1 MKPFL
6 LLCFL
11 VISFSLS
18 AQPEV
23 EYKEPSKESQAYHK
37 FRTRLTYPS
46 YSFEKT
52 NTAIR
57 KQVFEDSES
66 NLMIKDAVYN
76 SFSPREKFTY
86 NMLHG
91 EWFSQNCEAMPPI
104 QDEQTKIFS
113 YLPDVFDEFS
123 WSDRQ
128 LEFFK
133 SNRDSVLEW
142 IKVSASKNNR
152 VGINYKQVIVE
163 INGTELIPFLIKTY
177 SVTKKDHDILTLLM
191 LLMKDNNYE
200 PFINSASYKKL
211 YGETANYQDYLSFN
225 RANEDL
231 IIKRA
236 TEFYNGKKN

>member
-1 MKPFL
+1 MKPLLLICFLAISL
-6 LLCFL
+6 LLCRHSRQRNTKNPAKRARPTTNIAYTSLIL
-11 VISFSLS
+11 VTAMKRSII
-18 AQPEV
+18 
-23 EYKEPSKESQAYHK
+23 
-37 FRTRLTYPS
+37 
-46 YSFEKT
+46 
-52 NTAIR
+52 AIR

-66 NLMIKDAVYN
+66 NLMIKEAVYN

-133 SNRDSVLEW
+133 ANKDSVMEW
-142 IKVSASKNNR
+142 IMTSASKNNR
-152 VGINYKQVIVE
+152 VGINYKHVILE
-163 INGTELIPFLIKTY
+163 INATGMIPFLIKTY

-191 LLMKDNNYE
+191 LLMKENNYE
-200 PFINSASYKKL
+200 PFSQFCFL
-211 YGETANYQDYLSFN
+211 
-225 RANEDL
+225 
-231 IIKRA
+231 
-236 TEFYNGKKN
+236 